1 MLEVRLKLAK
11 EEASLRHG
19 WLLSF
24 DPALLEGPQ
33 RRIESMRTS
42 DGVSFQKLTQMS
54 PKLISMRSFRNNA
67 STVEIEP
74 FLCLISN
81 VFSSRR

>member
-11 EEASLRHG
+11 ELASLRHG

-42 DGVSFQKLTQMS
+42 DGVSFQELTQMS

-67 STVEIEP
+67 SNVEIVSSLRP
-74 FLCLISN
+74 IFN
-81 VFSSRR
+81 VFSNLR